1 MDDTG
6 EWFCYHPLFVTSCA
20 SAASGNWRRSCRK
33 STCRRRKLDGPGIS
47 QRSDSS
53 CAAAGDALML
63 RDILLN
69 HAWSL
74 STIANCRCW
83 KSRLRPCRGTV
94 AGKSAVGVIAGVA
107 DAKPASLGEVNTLL
121 ARAEHEIKDIREAP
135 CTQNLTLCAP
145 RWRLTM
151 VTG

>member
-6 EWFCYHPLFVTSCA
+6 EWFCYHPLFGNFCV

-33 STCRRRKLDGPGIS
+33 FTVPPRKLDGPGIS

-53 CAAAGDALML
+53 CVGGSDALML

-74 STIANCRCW
+74 FNHANCRCW

-94 AGKSAVGVIAGVA
+94 CWKSAVSVIAGVA
-107 DAKPASLGEVNTLL
+107 DAKPTSLRRINTLL
-121 ARAEHEIKDIREAP
+121 ARAEHEIKDIREGTM
-135 CTQNLTLCAP
+135 TQNLTLCAP
-145 RWRLTM
+145 R
-151 VTG
+151 

>member
-6 EWFCYHPLFVTSCA
+6 EWFCYPHCLVTSCA
-20 SAASGNWRRSCRK
+20 SAASGNWRRSCGNPP
-33 STCRRRKLDGPGIS
+33 CRRRKLDGPGIS
-47 QRSDSS
+47 QRSDHH
-53 CAAAGDALML
+53 ALAAGDALML

-69 HAWSL
+69 HAGVC

-83 KSRLRPCRGTV
+83 KSRLRPCVGQF

-107 DAKPASLGEVNTLL
+107 DANQHRYGEVNTLL
-121 ARAEHEIKDIREAP
+121 ARAEHEIKASEKAP

-145 RWRLTM
+145 RWRL
-151 VTG
+151 